1 MSRITRYQG
10 AVIRNDRMLLIKHHE
25 YATGHDYWV
34 IPGGGRE
41 DGETEEECVMR
52 EVKEETH
59 LDVTVTQLL
68 LDEPGHPGGVYQRMK
83 TYLCTPMAGE
93 AYPGYEPEFEA
104 AEAYAITEVGWFDLR
119 DEATWGEKVVTDP
132 FTYPLLQRIR
142 AALGY
147 SIIKKTRRCSNEDKR
162 ICSDGDQLAG
172 GKPVPIHRN
181 GQSNMA

>member
-1 MSRITRYQG
+1 MSRTTRYQG
-10 AVIRNDRMLLIKHHE
+10 AIIRNDHVLLIKHREH
-25 YATGHDYWV
+25 ATGHDYWV

-41 DGETEEECVMR
+41 DGETEEECVIR

-59 LDVTVTQLL
+59 LDVTVKQLL
-68 LDEPGHPGGVYQRMK
+68 LDEPGHPGDVYQRLK
-83 TYLCTPMAGE
+83 TYLCIPMAGE

-104 AEAYAITEVGWFDLR
+104 SEAYAITEVGWFDLR

-147 SIIKKTRRCSNEDKR
+147 
-162 ICSDGDQLAG
+162 GMDQ
-172 GKPVPIHRN
+172 
-181 GQSNMA
+181 

>member
-1 MSRITRYQG
+1 MSRTTRYQG
-10 AVIRNDRMLLIKHHE
+10 AIIRNDRMLLIKHHE

-41 DGETEEECVMR
+41 DGETEEECVIR

-59 LDVTVTQLL
+59 LDVTVMQLL
-68 LDEPGHPGGVYQRMK
+68 LDEPGHPGGVYQRLK
-83 TYLCTPMAGE
+83 TYLCIPTAGE
-93 AYPGYEPEFEA
+93 AYPGYEPELEV

-142 AALGY
+142 ATLGY
-147 SIIKKTRRCSNEDKR
+147 SL
-162 ICSDGDQLAG
+162 DQ
-172 GKPVPIHRN
+172 
-181 GQSNMA
+181 ST